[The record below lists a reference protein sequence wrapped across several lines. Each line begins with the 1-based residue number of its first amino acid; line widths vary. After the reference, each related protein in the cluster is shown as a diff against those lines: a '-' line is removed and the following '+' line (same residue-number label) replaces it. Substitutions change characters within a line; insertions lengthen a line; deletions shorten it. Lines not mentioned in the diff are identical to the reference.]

1 MCEVYE
7 VYVHVCGCCVCVHVR
22 CIRDVLGMCVHPYLE
37 HSYKTDDVPAGTL
50 TM

>member
-1 MCEVYE
+1 MFV
-7 VYVHVCGCCVCVHVR
+7 CVC
-22 CIRDVLGMCVHPYLE
+22 VLGMCVHLYLE